1 MSQENQI
8 NKENSQN
15 INDNKHNNDNNPVN
29 IQNILEK
36 EDNEVNLD
44 NSNNINSKYNTEILN
59 VPNEFSE
66 YEINFKIIIIG
77 DSGVG
82 KTCITNQAIKNI
94 FSDKYQAT
102 IGMEIYSLFIKI
114 DNKIIKF
121 QIWDTCG
128 QEIYKSL
135 ITNFY
140 RSSSLAILV
149 YSIDQKESFY
159 DLDLWIKEL
168 KTNNSPDTKL
178 ILVGNKLDL
187 EQKREVQ
194 YDEGKKFSED
204 YQFIDFFETSAK
216 TGENIKNMFIK
227 AANILYEEH
236 IKYKDIESDTSFTT
250 FRPAHGQTLNKSK
263 PKKIKKNGCC

>member
-1 MSQENQI
+1 MSQKKNI
-8 NKENSQN
+8 KNKNIQK
-15 INDNKHNNDNNPVN
+15 INDNNNDEPVN
-29 IQNILEK
+29 IQNISEI
-36 EDNEVNLD
+36 ENNEGNQNESKD
-44 NSNNINSKYNTEILN
+44 IKYNTEILN

-114 DNKIIKF
+114 DNKIVKF

-128 QEIYKSL
+128 QEMYRSL

-149 YSIDQKESFY
+149 YSINQKESFIN
-159 DLDLWIKEL
+159 LDLWLKEL
-168 KTNNSPDTKL
+168 KVNNSPDTKI
-178 ILVGNKLDL
+178 ILVGNKSDL
-187 EQKREVQ
+187 EEGREVQ
-194 YDEGKKFSED
+194 YEEGKKFAED
-204 YQFIDFFETSAK
+204 FQFIDFFETSAK
-216 TGENIKNMFIK
+216 TGENIHNMFIR
-227 AANILYEEH
+227 AANVLYEEH
-236 IKYKDIESDTSFTT
+236 NKYKDCETDTSFRT
-250 FRPAHGQTLNKSK
+250 FRPTYGQTL
-263 PKKIKKNGCC
+263 KKTNQKKVKKKNCC